1 MQQHIDTFLQHLQQV
16 GDVAENTLSAY
27 QTDLSQLVAFMRER
41 GRQSWP
47 AVTYDDLLAFQ
58 LHLRERGYADST
70 IARRTAAARS
80 FFTFLHE
87 QGIIPANPTEQIDT
101 PKVTYA
107 PPQALT
113 PVQVDAL
120 LELPLRNPT
129 PERMRDK
136 AMLEL
141 LYATGM
147 QVSELIDLNRAD
159 VDLEDGTVTC
169 RGRGG
174 RVRTLPLGHAA
185 STAIE
190 EYLDNARS
198 QLARNA
204 PTSPA
209 LFLNHR
215 GKRLSRQGIWLILQ
229 GYAQELGLAEL
240 TPRMLRTTFAAH
252 LLRDGARVD
261 DVQKLLGHAARTT
274 TQLYTQAL
282 VEDVG

>member
-1 MQQHIDTFLQHLQQV
+1 MQQHVDMFLQRLRQD
-16 GDVAENTLSAY
+16 GDTAENTLSAY
-27 QTDLSQLVAFMRER
+27 QTDLGQLVGFMCER
-41 GRQSWP
+41 GCRAWP
-47 AVTYDDLLAFQ
+47 AVTYDALLAFQ

-70 IARRTAAARS
+70 IARRTAAVRS

-87 QGIIPANPTEQIDT
+87 QGLIPANPTEQIDA

-136 AMLEL
+136 AMLEV

-147 QVSELIDLNRAD
+147 QVSELIDLNGTD
-159 VDLEDGTVTC
+159 VDLAAGTVSC

-174 RVRTLPLGHAA
+174 RTRTLPLGEAA
-185 STAIE
+185 GTAVE

-204 PTSPA
+204 PTNPA

-229 GYAQELGLAEL
+229 GYAQELGVAEL
-240 TPRMLRTTFAAH
+240 TPRTLRTTFAAH
-252 LLRDGARVD
+252 MLRDGA
-261 DVQKLLGHAARTT
+261 DVNDLQRLLGHAARTS
-274 TQLYTQAL
+274 TQVYTQTL
-282 VEDVG
+282 VE

>member
-1 MQQHIDTFLQHLQQV
+1 MQQHVDMFLQRLRQD
-16 GDVAENTLSAY
+16 GDTAENTLSAY
-27 QTDLSQLVAFMRER
+27 QTDLGQLVGFMCER
-41 GRQSWP
+41 GCRAWP

-70 IARRTAAARS
+70 IARRTAAVRS

-87 QGIIPANPTEQIDT
+87 QGLIPANPTEQIDA

-107 PPQALT
+107 PPQVLT

-136 AMLEL
+136 AMLEV

-147 QVSELIDLNRAD
+147 QVSELIDLNRTD
-159 VDLEDGTVTC
+159 VDLAAGTVSC

-174 RVRTLPLGHAA
+174 RTRTLPLGEAA
-185 STAIE
+185 GTAVE

-204 PTSPA
+204 PTNPA

-229 GYAQELGLAEL
+229 GYAQELGVAEL
-240 TPRMLRTTFAAH
+240 TPRTLRTTFAAH
-252 LLRDGARVD
+252 MLRDGA
-261 DVQKLLGHAARTT
+261 DVNDLQKLLGHAARTS
-274 TQLYTQAL
+274 TQVYAQTL
-282 VEDVG
+282 VE